1 MISHWLDYSAL
12 QQYNPIA
19 MSGLCR
25 RGALLKANNFTSN
38 SSPNIIQNSSCEMLP
53 PSEFTSPSL
62 FSPFPL
68 YFHLEDFYF
77 LEFRWFSDSLKLF
90 LPNCKWK
97 LHLSSLHGVPTD
109 ANFIRGIVFFSQ
121 TISVILLNK
130 FLWHPILFW
139 N

>member
-25 RGALLKANNFTSN
+25 RGALLKANNITSN
-38 SSPNIIQNSSCEMLP
+38 SSPKTIQKRNSSCEMLP

-62 FSPFPL
+62 FAPFPL

-77 LEFRWFSDSLKLF
+77 LEFGRVLDDFQTHSNSFYLIANENCTFPLYMVFPQMQILYVALFSSVK
-90 LPNCKWK
+90 
-97 LHLSSLHGVPTD
+97 
-109 ANFIRGIVFFSQ
+109 
-121 TISVILLNK
+121 TISVILLNR
-130 FLWHPILFW
+130 FL
-139 N
+139 